1 MEQFEARENAGC
13 AAVLPCV
20 RACVCVRSV
29 VSANIS
35 DLGFHSEINAS
46 FRAIS
51 TRATQFEIPA
61 SLCHEMLGYPG
72 VHVDHVSAWH
82 CVTVHSLCCVC
93 LNLMTHTADG
103 SKRASVCVQL
113 SMRRRRSAWVLPLAC
128 LASYAAIML
137 YFSFEFESRCNFDA
151 VKCG

>member
-13 AAVLPCV
+13 VAVLLCV
-20 RACVCVRSV
+20 RACVCVCVCVRSV

-35 DLGFHSEINAS
+35 DVGFHSEINAS

-72 VHVDHVSAWH
+72 VHVDHVSA
-82 CVTVHSLCCVC
+82 
-93 LNLMTHTADG
+93 
-103 SKRASVCVQL
+103 
-113 SMRRRRSAWVLPLAC
+113 
-128 LASYAAIML
+128 
-137 YFSFEFESRCNFDA
+137 
-151 VKCG
+151 